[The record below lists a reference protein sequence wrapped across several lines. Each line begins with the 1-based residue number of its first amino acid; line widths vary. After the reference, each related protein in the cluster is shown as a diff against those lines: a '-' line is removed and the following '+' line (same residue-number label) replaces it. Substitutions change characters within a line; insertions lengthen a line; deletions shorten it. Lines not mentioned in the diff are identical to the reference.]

1 MLCKI
6 NTNERFITFLSERK
20 CLCRQNH
27 DKTVD
32 VERQVEDNDWM
43 LRLDTPVNAVIC
55 SPTKAYDA
63 MWLLSKQRLQEGDG
77 SKSDERIE

>member
-1 MLCKI
+1 M
-6 NTNERFITFLSERK
+6 
-20 CLCRQNH
+20 
-27 DKTVD
+27 D